1 MSFSQRPS
9 ILKHICVNQPLLSS
23 SGRKSSSFT
32 FSGLRDF
39 VSSDL
44 SFFDKSLDLSSPPIR
59 AYLSGYDFSTRGPF
73 PVLVTPCIREVLD
86 IDTVMQ
92 RATIVLDICMDW
104 VGQCMHGVMVRI
116 DAGRYPGHEL
126 SPSGR

>member
-9 ILKHICVNQPLLSS
+9 KHISINQPLLSS
-23 SGRKSSSFT
+23 SGRKSSSVA
-32 FSGLRDF
+32 FSGLSDF

-44 SFFDKSLDLSSPPIR
+44 SFFDESLDLSAPPIG

-86 IDTVMQ
+86 IDTVTQ
-92 RATIVLDICMDW
+92 RATIVLDVCMDW
-104 VGQCMHGVMVRI
+104 VEQCMARRSLGISSRSCIVF
-116 DAGRYPGHEL
+116 
-126 SPSGR
+126 SSGR